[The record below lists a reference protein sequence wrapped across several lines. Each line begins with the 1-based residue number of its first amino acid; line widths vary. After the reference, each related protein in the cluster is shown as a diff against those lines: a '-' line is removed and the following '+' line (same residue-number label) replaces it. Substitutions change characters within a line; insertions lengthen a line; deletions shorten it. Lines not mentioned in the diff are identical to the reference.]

1 MKTQPWHSPFNR
13 TFELSR
19 GACLFA
25 VIAVVFA
32 VVVAKN
38 LGAYAADS
46 DTSGYF
52 HEARLLGEGRL
63 FAPQRPVEGLAA
75 PGRHDYVYCPLGFRP
90 EGGGLLAP
98 TYPSGFPLQIAALGR
113 VIGQPA
119 GAAAAIWLNAVG
131 AFLLTGGLLRACGV
145 SWRSTL
151 VASVVFGASPLVLFM
166 GVQLMSDLPA
176 TAWVTGAVLAAIAG
190 ARRPAW
196 AAVSGLAFSV
206 AVLIRPT
213 NLLAVLPVAI
223 LFGSDWPRWARFAA
237 AGLPA
242 AAFLALLNTRLYG
255 SPIVTGYGDVGYL
268 FGAGYLPGTLA
279 HYALWLSVVF
289 TPLVVFA
296 PAGAWPGAPVP
307 ARVRLA
313 LVAWIAAYFGF
324 YAFYRCTHE
333 AWWYLRFVLPAC
345 PAWLALAALG
355 ADRLLARVRAATAM
369 LGSVAVLACAVA
381 WLVHWDRR
389 LFALEIGRGQRVYE
403 DACRQAALLPGDPVI
418 LTMQTSGAL
427 FYYTRRTIV
436 RWDMLQPG
444 DYARLKELCRR
455 SRRPIYAFLF
465 PFEEHAL
472 TDGTCPGDWRRLEQ
486 MGPVSIWRLE
496 TGAPDRS
503 S

>member
-1 MKTQPWHSPFNR
+1 MNTQPCHPPPQQ
-13 TFELSR
+13 THGLSW
-19 GACLFA
+19 GVCLFA
-25 VIAVVFA
+25 VIAGMFA
-32 VVVAKN
+32 AVVAKN

-52 HEARLLGEGRL
+52 HEARLLGAGRL
-63 FAPQRPVEGLAA
+63 FAPQRALEGLAA
-75 PGRHDYVYCPLGFRP
+75 TGRLDYVYCPLGFRP
-90 EGGGLLAP
+90 EAGGRLAP

-113 VIGQPA
+113 VLGQPA

-131 AFLLTGGLLRACGV
+131 AFILTGGLLRACGV
-145 SWRSTL
+145 SWRGTL
-151 VASVVFGASPLVLFM
+151 AASVVFGASPLVLFM

-196 AAVSGLAFSV
+196 AAVSGLVFSV

-223 LFGSDWPRWARFAA
+223 LLGTDWRRWVRFAS
-237 AGLPA
+237 AGLPT
-242 AAFLALLNTRLYG
+242 AAFLAFLNERLYG
-255 SPIVTGYGDVGYL
+255 SPIITGYGDVGYL

-279 HYALWLSVVF
+279 HYALWLPVVF
-289 TPLVVFA
+289 TPLVALA
-296 PAGAWPGAPVP
+296 PVGAWPGAPAP

-313 LVAWIAAYFGF
+313 LVAWVVAYFGF

-355 ADRLLARVRAATAM
+355 ADRLLARMRPAVAT
-369 LGSVAVLACAVA
+369 LGSLAVLACAAA

-403 DACRQAALLPGDPVI
+403 DACTRAAALPDDPVI

-427 FYYTRRTIV
+427 FYYTDRAIV

-444 DYARLKELCRR
+444 DFARLKELCLR
-455 SRRPIYAFLF
+455 SRRPVYAFLF

-472 TDGTCPGDWRRLEQ
+472 TDGTCPGTWRRLEQ
-486 MGPVSIWRLE
+486 FGPVSIWRLE
-496 TGAPDRS
+496 TGAPDGS